1 MFEDRNS
8 IFFSGFVLGAIFSYS
23 GMMGFFGGCLTGIF
37 VITNYGKIIKPEN
50 RIENKIENRIEWTE
64 LENGNENNKSK
75 TEECNSIQSNSILSN
90 SNQLNYTSSLD
101 NIKNIFT
108 NYIKSGKN

>member
-50 RIENKIENRIEWTE
+50 RSDNKIDWIEI
-64 LENGNENNKSK
+64 ENGNEIKK
-75 TEECNSIQSNSILSN
+75 TDSNLNDAVRQETIRSDSN
-90 SNQLNYTSSLD
+90 LLPLD

-108 NYIKSGKN
+108 NYIKSGKK